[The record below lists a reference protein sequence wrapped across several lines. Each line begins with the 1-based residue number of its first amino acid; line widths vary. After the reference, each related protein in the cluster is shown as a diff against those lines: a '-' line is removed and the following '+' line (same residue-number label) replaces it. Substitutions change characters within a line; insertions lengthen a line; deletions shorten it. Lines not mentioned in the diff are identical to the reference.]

1 MATKYAREKQ
11 EEQEKKEAERK
22 RMIEEIEAKLKK
34 LYELSLECS
43 ELEFLRIDIDSALIK
58 KNINDILKYKKGAE
72 NRLKVKARYISTSRF
87 SLYRKKLPTA
97 KQNDGSSLEKV
108 GFFVKMAN
116 DVPKRKRNE
125 MEDNL
130 VADNSSVVTT
140 IGQTGTLDEQL
151 TTELYMNV
159 LEDIAEGSVVV
170 IDYEKEE
177 ELEDISAR
185 AKSVEDV
192 EEMEALIPVLEDKYN
207 RLTIS
212 DTDQQ
217 QTDRASFDLR
227 KYNTFLYPSLIEYF
241 KKRCFD
247 KKKKVE
253 ASKEVAD
260 LLWNTRN
267 SEYFN
272 MKIRSWT
279 AIFVCFKALPNYKKG
294 FIAKHIVT

>member
-22 RMIEEIEAKLKK
+22 RMIEEIKAKLKK
-34 LYELSLECS
+34 LHELSLECS

-247 KKKKVE
+247 KKKKV
-253 ASKEVAD
+253 
-260 LLWNTRN
+260 L
-267 SEYFN
+267 Y
-272 MKIRSWT
+272 
-279 AIFVCFKALPNYKKG
+279 
-294 FIAKHIVT
+294 HQ